1 LKLKGCTF
9 IPSTAIQKQNFLI
22 FESIFFKTKAMFTS
36 FNKLNEGG
44 CDDTPKSCRKNELHE
59 GLNPKVT
66 ERVNQLRRW
75 PKGKD
80 LSHKNSRWEKL
91 R

>member
-1 LKLKGCTF
+1 
-9 IPSTAIQKQNFLI
+9 
-22 FESIFFKTKAMFTS
+22 MFTS

-44 CDDTPKSCRKNELHE
+44 CADSPKDCRKSELHE
-59 GLNPKVT
+59 GLNPKIA
-66 ERVNQLRRW
+66 ERDNQLRRW

-80 LSHKNSRWEKL
+80 LSHKNSRWEQL